1 MTDFR
6 DNGDHLVVYSHE
18 VSQSPDKHVSQS
30 REDRCPIL
38 IGCDGKNSTLRRM
51 AGIAFVGGP
60 YPDTYVMGDFLDLE
74 YPQSPPYIYIS
85 PEGLVES
92 FRLLNKKK
100 MGY

>member
-1 MTDFR
+1 MIHPQNETERLLKNAFSELSPYPIRYGFEVTDFR
-6 DNGDHLVVYSHE
+6 DNGDHLVVYSHD

-60 YPDTYVMGDFLDLE
+60 YPDTYIMGDF
-74 YPQSPPYIYIS
+74 QT
-85 PEGLVES
+85 
-92 FRLLNKKK
+92 
-100 MGY
+100 